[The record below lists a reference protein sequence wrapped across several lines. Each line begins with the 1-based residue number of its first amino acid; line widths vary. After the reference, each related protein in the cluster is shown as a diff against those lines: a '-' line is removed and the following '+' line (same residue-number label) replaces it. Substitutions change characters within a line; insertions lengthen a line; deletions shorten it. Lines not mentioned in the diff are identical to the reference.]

1 MGTRTTTFSTQRQQ
15 AEVTKLVPSV
25 WSQWGGQCKHQF
37 PEFSGGTTL
46 PTTNSVSVLAMNL
59 VVQSLFV
66 PALSSASDN
75 SRTHIISSHN
85 PYNYFSA

>member
-1 MGTRTTTFSTQRQQ
+1 MSGPN
-15 AEVTKLVPSV
+15 EVVSV
-25 WSQWGGQCKHQF
+25 NTNFQSSVVG
-37 PEFSGGTTL
+37 L
-46 PTTNSVSVLAMNL
+46 PYLQLTNSVSDLAMNL